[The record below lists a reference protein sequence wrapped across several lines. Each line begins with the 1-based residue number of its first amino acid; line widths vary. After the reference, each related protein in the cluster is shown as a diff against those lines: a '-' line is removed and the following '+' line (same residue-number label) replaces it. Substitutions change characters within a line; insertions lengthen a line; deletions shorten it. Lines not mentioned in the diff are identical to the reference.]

1 MSVRHLEV
9 PVMTGAC
16 SKSWGRNL
24 SDTNAEER
32 HVWVLERASM
42 CAKCNEDV
50 VVNLKLCHGHK
61 FIEFPS

>member
-16 SKSWGRNL
+16 SKSWGRNM

-32 HVWVLERASM
+32 HMWVLSVHARVRSVM
-42 CAKCNEDV
+42 KT
-50 VVNLKLCHGHK
+50 
-61 FIEFPS
+61 S

>member
-1 MSVRHLEV
+1 MSVHHLEV

-16 SKSWGRNL
+16 SESWGGNM

-32 HVWVLERASM
+32 HVWVLERACT

-61 FIEFPS
+61 HL